1 MPRVR
6 PTAAFRRAAA
16 WPITTP
22 ARHVLPDTLPCPR
35 PALPQLIT
43 PCLCTT
49 ALSGGRHACARS
61 NNSLTSVFP
70 LSGARQH
77 DFHSLYPFLYP
88 AVKRFFCCICQ
99 RICAPCAHAHQRPAS
114 SVQRISCVCMC
125 RVKCLD
131 PLTSCPPTGQLL
143 VLSASRTTSHHFC
156 MPAASYPVCH
166 DPAVRERA
174 ICLVQALLSAF
185 MEVM

>member
-1 MPRVR
+1 MALLALWLISMPRGR

-61 NNSLTSVFP
+61 TNSLTSVFP

-77 DFHSLYPFLYP
+77 DFLSLYPFLYP

-99 RICAPCAHAHQRPAS
+99 HICAPGPAS
-114 SVQRISCVCMC
+114 SDQRLSCVCMS
-125 RVKCLD
+125 RAKYMD
-131 PLTSCPPTGQLL
+131 PLTSCLPVGKILI
-143 VLSASRTTSHHFC
+143 LSANRT
-156 MPAASYPVCH
+156 AS
-166 DPAVRERA
+166 
-174 ICLVQALLSAF
+174 
-185 MEVM
+185 